1 MTGLN
6 GQSVRTLH
14 GEPIGVWEADDGG
27 KLRAPL
33 CFVWSGV
40 SGGGS
45 AVARRGVGLLGILDV
60 LFVFFFMRL
69 LHPLSNVAGVTGI
82 ACLNL

>member
-1 MTGLN
+1 MTGLA

-14 GEPIGVWEADDGG
+14 GEPIGVWETDDGG
-27 KLRAPL
+27 KLRAPI
-33 CFVWSGV
+33 CFVGSGV

-60 LFVFFFMRL
+60 IFVFFSCVFFTHFQTLPVSRG
-69 LHPLSNVAGVTGI
+69 SRA
-82 ACLNL
+82 

>member
-1 MTGLN
+1 MTGLA

-27 KLRAPL
+27 KLRATL
-33 CFVWSGV
+33 CFVGSGV

-60 LFVFFFMRL
+60 LFVFFSCVFITLFQTLPVSRG
-69 LHPLSNVAGVTGI
+69 SRA
-82 ACLNL
+82 

>member
-1 MTGLN
+1 MTGLT
-6 GQSVRTLH
+6 GQSVGALH

-27 KLRAPL
+27 KLREPL

-60 LFVFFFMRL
+60 LFVFFSCVFFTHFQTLQVSRG
-69 LHPLSNVAGVTGI
+69 SRA
-82 ACLNL
+82 